1 MPTKEERNRAEKE
14 ARETQRRLL
23 DQQRSKKF
31 LKSLRDKATDSK
43 NVSPVSNITR
53 ASKAREELYKQF
65 QKGYNN

>member
-65 QKGYNN
+65 QQGYNN